1 MSLAEVVARSFGLDP
16 DERITEAQWSFAAE
30 WAHGEAGRL
39 AAGCLA
45 LASAGWLLYAQF
57 QPRRRPAARVLL
69 STCRSLL
76 LCLPLVILAE
86 PVLRLT
92 IAGDER
98 PLVWLLFD
106 GSRSMSMEDPLPKDE
121 FSRLAAALEFE
132 PPPGANGAGESAGA
146 LRVARVDWLR
156 AMLKQRSDNLLR
168 LLGRRFRLEAYAFT
182 RADGVD
188 RLPLAPDGAA
198 NGFDE
203 LASALTADGPVT
215 ALGAALADLA
225 RRPGAN
231 RLAGVVVFSDFDE
244 NSGTNAVGAARRLG
258 APVYTV
264 GVGPETAVDLSVAL
278 ETRTLMKATERE
290 APRVVLHQTGLDGR
304 SVDVR
309 LTARRLGRSD
319 VGRNLQDGNLQDGNL
334 QDRNLQGQDE
344 ISIGRQTVT
353 LDGPTAM
360 LEFPYVP
367 SVAGRWLLS
376 AHADAVEG
384 ESSGENN
391 DAQREVSVRD
401 DFLRLLF
408 VENEPTWE
416 WRFIKEVFHRDPLV
430 GPTGFRTFLRS
441 ADPQVRRAGGLFLP
455 SLTPSRGDF
464 FANDVILLG
473 DMPAATLSTRFCEL
487 VKEFVGKF
495 GGGLVVIAGPRF
507 GPGQLADT
515 PLAELLPVVVDPAGR
530 VRGD

>member
-1 MSLAEVVARSFGLDP
+1 MNLGMSLAEVVARSFGLDP
-16 DERITEAQWSFAAE
+16 DERITAAQWSFAAE
-30 WAHGEAGRL
+30 WAHGDAGRL

-45 LASAGWLLYAQF
+45 LAAAGWLLYARF
-57 QPRRRPAARVLL
+57 QPRRRPAARVFL
-69 STCRSLL
+69 SACRSLL

-106 GSRSMSMEDPLPKDE
+106 GSRSMAMEDPLPKDE
-121 FSRLAAALEFE
+121 TARLAAALEFE
-132 PPPGANGAGESAGA
+132 SPPGAKDAGESGGA

-156 AMLKQRSDNLLR
+156 ALLKKRSDNLPR
-168 LLGRRFRLEAYAFT
+168 LLERRFRLEAFAFS

-198 NGFDE
+198 GNLDE
-203 LASALTADGPVT
+203 LASALTTHGQVT

-290 APRVVLHQTGLDGR
+290 TPRVVLHQTGLDGR

-334 QDRNLQGQDE
+334 QDRNLQGQD
-344 ISIGRQTVT
+344 
-353 LDGPTAM
+353 
-360 LEFPYVP
+360 
-367 SVAGRWLLS
+367 
-376 AHADAVEG
+376 
-384 ESSGENN
+384 
-391 DAQREVSVRD
+391 
-401 DFLRLLF
+401 
-408 VENEPTWE
+408 
-416 WRFIKEVFHRDPLV
+416 
-430 GPTGFRTFLRS
+430 
-441 ADPQVRRAGGLFLP
+441 
-455 SLTPSRGDF
+455 
-464 FANDVILLG
+464 
-473 DMPAATLSTRFCEL
+473 
-487 VKEFVGKF
+487 
-495 GGGLVVIAGPRF
+495 
-507 GPGQLADT
+507 
-515 PLAELLPVVVDPAGR
+515 
-530 VRGD
+530 